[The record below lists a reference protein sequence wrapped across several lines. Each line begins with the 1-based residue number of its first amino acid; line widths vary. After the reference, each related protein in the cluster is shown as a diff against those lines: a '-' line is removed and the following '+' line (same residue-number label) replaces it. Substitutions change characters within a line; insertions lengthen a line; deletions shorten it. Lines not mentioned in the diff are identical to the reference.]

1 MEDKEKTVEQLLREE
16 KETLLAEVEEAV
28 KRKKALMKKDEDEI
42 SYRKRRY

>member
-1 MEDKEKTVEQLLREE
+1 MEDKEKIEQLLKEE

-28 KRKKALMKKDEDEI
+28 KRKKVLMKKDEDEI

>member
-1 MEDKEKTVEQLLREE
+1 MEDKEKIEQLLKEE